1 MTPPKIRI
9 TEVNKKVIVSIDR
22 EKVGELVEGY
32 HFSYR
37 IKDTSTFE
45 RGCLFYPGRNESF
58 SSEELAILARK
69 IVRWEKTRS

>member
-9 TEVNKKVIVSIDR
+9 TEVNKTVIVAIDG
-22 EKVGELVEGY
+22 EKVGEIAEGY
-32 HFSYR
+32 R
-37 IKDTSTFE
+37 
-45 RGCLFYPGRNESF
+45 FYPGRNESF